1 MLDINKVASAV
12 DGAVHQQ
19 AGATGEISKNVVGA
33 AEGTKHV
40 VAELAGVA
48 DAAAQTR
55 KAAEDVL
62 DCSQTVEDRA
72 GELRREVEG
81 FLRQSRGLTVTRARS
96 TASKT
101 TLQSGPT
108 RGS

>member
-1 MLDINKVASAV
+1 MVA
-12 DGAVHQQ
+12 Q
-19 AGATGEISKNVVGA
+19 
-33 AEGTKHV
+33 
-40 VAELAGVA
+40 LAGVA

-81 FLRQSRGLTVTRARS
+81 FL
-96 TASKT
+96 SKVAI
-101 TLQSGPT
+101 
-108 RGS
+108 